1 MSLHRNFS
9 MPFITVDR
17 TTSNVG
23 RTCVKEFV
31 TDESSLETDVKE
43 KDGGL
48 QGWLTVAGS
57 SLVYFSAFGI
67 INSFGFFQDLY
78 SNEYLT
84 STPAPT
90 IAFIGTIQI
99 TLLNLLAAPAGSLF
113 DYYGLKVG
121 KMPLVDV
128 LRSILKLM

>member
-1 MSLHRNFS
+1 
-9 MPFITVDR
+9 MPFVTAER
-17 TTSNVG
+17 AASGANSP
-23 RTCVKEFV
+23 CVKEEFV
-31 TDESSLETDVKE
+31 TDESSLETDIKE
-43 KDGGL
+43 NDGGL

-67 INSFGFFQDLY
+67 VNSFGFFQDLY
-78 SNEYLT
+78 SNKYLT

-99 TLLNLLAAPAGSLF
+99 TLLNALAAPAGSLF

-121 KMPLVDV
+121 EDLH
-128 LRSILKLM
+128 LILNYERACS